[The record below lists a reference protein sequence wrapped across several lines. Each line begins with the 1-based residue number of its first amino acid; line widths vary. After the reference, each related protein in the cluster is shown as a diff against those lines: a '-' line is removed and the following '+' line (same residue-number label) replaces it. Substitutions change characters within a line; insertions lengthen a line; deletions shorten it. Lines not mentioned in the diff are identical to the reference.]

1 MGLAIQMATLWQD
14 VVYGFRMLM
23 KKPGFT
29 AIAALSLALG
39 IGANTAIFS
48 LVNTVLL
55 SSLAYRD
62 PNRLVMIETTPAG
75 HPETTEPATVPDYIA
90 WRDQSRSFESVG
102 AGDVNGRDFGVEE
115 NGKAPER
122 LEGEGFSPAVFQIL
136 GVRPLL
142 GRTFTEDEDPIGAPA
157 PVLLISYRLWQRRFA
172 SDPNIAGKTIRTGS
186 ETATIIGVMPP
197 DFHLAD
203 ENADFWQPLRL
214 NRFQLQGSGPYLN
227 VVARLKPGVSARQAQ
242 EEMKSIADQLAHN
255 FPTRNK
261 GRGVRVELLHDAL
274 FGWMKQPLGMLEGV
288 VAFVLLIACANVA
301 ALQLARGATRQAEVA
316 VRSALGAGRWRIVRQ
331 FLVESVLLSLVGGA
345 LGALLAWAG
354 LRLLIAISPPWFPL
368 LQHIGI
374 NAWVLAFTAVLSIFA
389 GVAFG
394 TIPALQ
400 ASRPNLVDS
409 LKEAGRASMTGL
421 ARQRFRSALVAGQI
435 ALALILLAGAGLMIN
450 SFFRLTGAEL
460 GCNPRGVI
468 TFDFDFPVSQYTK
481 MVGTYNNYPLLDIS
495 PIPAQNF
502 DRLHERILN
511 LPGVE
516 SAAGSVYP
524 LMQGGEDSMTF
535 SIQGRPMP
543 QNEAEKNAMSAVFY
557 PVTAG
562 LLSTLH
568 APLLRGR
575 DFTARDSATAPWVT
589 IINQTMARTFWPNEN
604 PIGKS
609 VTLDLVP
616 DERPREVIG
625 VVGDMKVSRFQT
637 KLQPVMYVPHTQ
649 RPMRY
654 RGPYQWTRAYM
665 TYLVRLSGDPK
676 SVIPELRKAA
686 AEIDPGRP
694 IGKIRTMDDVL
705 GDQVQEPRYYT
716 LLLGIFAG
724 IATLLATVGIYGIM
738 AHSVA
743 QRTREIGIRMALGAH
758 WRDVIRL
765 VMWNALL
772 LIGAGLVAGLGG
784 SLALTRLI
792 ATRLWGVTPTDPATF
807 ASVAVLLAVV
817 ALLATL
823 IPAHRALRVDPT
835 VALRYE

>member
-1 MGLAIQMATLWQD
+1 MTTLWQD
-14 VVYGFRMLM
+14 VVYGFRMLL

-62 PNRLVMIETTPAG
+62 PNRLVMIETTPTG
-75 HPETTEPATVPDYIA
+75 HPETSEPATVPDYIA
-90 WRDQSRSFESVG
+90 WKEQSRSFESVG
-102 AGDVNGRDFGVEE
+102 AADVDARDFGVAE
-115 NGKAPER
+115 NGMAPER

-142 GRTFTEDEDPIGAPA
+142 GRTFTEDEDAIGSPA
-157 PVLLISYRLWQRRFA
+157 PVLLISHRLWQRRFA
-172 SDPNIAGKTIRTGS
+172 SDPNIAGKTIRMGNDRV
-186 ETATIIGVMPP
+186 TIIGVMPP

-203 ENADFWQPLRL
+203 ENADFWQPLL
-214 NRFQLQGSGPYLN
+214 INRFQLQGSGPYLN
-227 VVARLKPGVSARQAQ
+227 VVARLKSGVAVGQAQ
-242 EEMKSIADQLAHN
+242 EEMKGIADQLARN

-261 GRGVRVELLHDAL
+261 GRGVRVEALHDAL

-301 ALQLARGATRQAEVA
+301 GLQLARGATRQSEVA
-316 VRSALGAGRWRIVRQ
+316 VRAALGAGRWRIVRQ
-331 FLVESVLLSLVGGA
+331 FLVESVLLSLLGGV
-345 LGALLAWAG
+345 LGAALAWAG

-374 NAWVLAFTAVLSIFA
+374 SGWVLAFTAALSIFA
-389 GVAFG
+389 GIAFG

-400 ASRPNLVDS
+400 ASTPNLVDS
-409 LKEAGRASMTGL
+409 LKEAGRASMTSI
-421 ARQRFRSALVAGQI
+421 ARHRFRGALVAGQI

-450 SFFRLTGAEL
+450 SFFRLTGADL

-468 TFDFDFPVSQYTK
+468 TFDYDFPVQQYTK
-481 MVGTYNNYPLLDIS
+481 MVGTYNNFPLLDIS

-502 DRLHERILN
+502 DRLLERIQG
-511 LPGVE
+511 LPGVQ

-524 LMQGGEDSMTF
+524 PMQGGEDSMTF
-535 SIQGRPMP
+535 SIQGRPLP
-543 QNEAEKNAMSAVFY
+543 QNEAERNALSAVFY

-562 LLSTLH
+562 LFTTLH

-575 DFTARDSATAPWVT
+575 DFTARDTATAPWVA
-589 IINQTMARTFWPNEN
+589 IINQTMARTYWPNQD
-604 PIGKS
+604 PIGKH

-616 DERPREVIG
+616 DERSREIIAI
-625 VVGDMKVSRFQT
+625 VGDIKVSRFQT
-637 KLQPVMYVPHTQ
+637 KPQPVMYVPHTQ

-654 RGPYQWTRAYM
+654 RGPYQWTRNYM
-665 TYLVRLSGDPK
+665 SYLIRPSGDARN
-676 SVIPELRKAA
+676 VIPQLRKVA
-686 AEIDPGRP
+686 AEIDPSRP
-694 IGKIRTMDDVL
+694 IGKFRAMDDVL

-724 IATLLATVGIYGIM
+724 VATLLATVGIYGIM

-758 WRDVIRL
+758 WRDVIKL
-765 VMWNALL
+765 VMWNAVL
-772 LIGAGLVAGLGG
+772 LIGTGLVVGLGG
-784 SLALTRLI
+784 SLALTRFI
-792 ATRLWGVTPTDPATF
+792 ATRLWGVTATDPATF

-817 ALLATL
+817 ALAATL